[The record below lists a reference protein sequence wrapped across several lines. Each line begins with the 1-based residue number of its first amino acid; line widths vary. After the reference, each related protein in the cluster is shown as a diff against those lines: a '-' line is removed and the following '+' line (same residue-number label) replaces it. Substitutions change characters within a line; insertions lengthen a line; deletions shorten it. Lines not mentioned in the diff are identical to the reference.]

1 MSGDPTQH
9 RLLCGRLRRSRRAD
23 RHSDAARTSSHELI
37 RGASRGARE
46 AIFLCDLG
54 KLDFGLRIARPK
66 LWTDS
71 SAAMQASKR
80 IGPGTKLRRLDV
92 SEFYI
97 QGALQAKKIGI
108 GKVKGLWNPANF
120 LTKHPKTG
128 TDVRAALPSLGM
140 LEHNGEYRR
149 VNIKV
154 AQVSKQPKTWKP
166 QLPAV
171 AQSLILA
178 SCVTGAGAQGWNEG
192 PSHGAMGGLHSPSVA
207 GSSRILAVHD
217 VVSRDSRMDP
227 TTRDCTISSRRRATG
242 ASHAPRPLSAYQTW
256 EPTPSQ
262 EIVSGV
268 SQ

>member
-1 MSGDPTQH
+1 MQIGTQTQP
-9 RLLCGRLRRSRRAD
+9 RLPATIL
-23 RHSDAARTSSHELI
+23 SDVEI

-46 AIFLCDLG
+46 AIFLCDLE
-54 KLDFGLRIARPK
+54 KLDFGLKIAKSK

-71 SAAMQASKR
+71 SASKR
-80 IGPGTKLRRLDV
+80 IGPGTKLRHLDV

-97 QGALQAKKIGI
+97 QGAVQAKIGI

-140 LEHNGEYRR
+140 LEHDGEYRR

-154 AQVSKQPKTWKP
+154 AQVSKQPKTWKS

-178 SCVTGAGAQGWNEG
+178 SCVTGAGAQGWNEAQ
-192 PSHGAMGGLHSPSVA
+192 PRCNRKSHSPSVA
-207 GSSRILAVHD
+207 GSSRVLAVHD
-217 VVSRDSRMDP
+217 VVSRDPRMDP
-227 TTRDCTISSRRRATG
+227 TTRDGTISSRRRATG
-242 ASHAPRPLSAYQTW
+242 AGHAPRPLSAYQVW
-256 EPTPSQ
+256 ESTPSQ
-262 EIVSGV
+262 KIVSGV